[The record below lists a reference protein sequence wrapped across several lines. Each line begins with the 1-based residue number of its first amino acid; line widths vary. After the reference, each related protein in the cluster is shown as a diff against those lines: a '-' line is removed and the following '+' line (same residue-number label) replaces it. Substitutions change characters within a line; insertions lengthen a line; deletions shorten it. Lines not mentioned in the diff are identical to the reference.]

1 MRLLVEAA
9 AGEELSIGGER
20 HAVDRLL
27 VPGKGY
33 IVIFFYSRACNF
45 SKTKAMPITIQ

>member
-20 HAVDRLL
+20 HTVHWLL
-27 VPGKGY
+27 VPEWGR
-33 IVIFFYSRACNF
+33 IVIIIRCQTR
-45 SKTKAMPITIQ
+45 KVETKI